1 VKLLI
6 GVLSLLAAF
15 AAAALWQS
23 RWHAEA
29 EARREALRA
38 GAPSSIEI
46 APEDEAPGWG
56 RVIIG
61 RPSGADPVER
71 GALAA
76 ESRGDASSPPRATT
90 DTRMPNRAPSAAAP
104 SAAAPSAAAPTSAAQ
119 TPLASSPRASATES
133 KIVVAPGQS
142 LSTICQSRYGTS
154 RPEVVQALARYNGLK
169 DANALR
175 AGDTLRAPPLE
186 QLLAT
191 GR

>member
-29 EARREALRA
+29 EAQREALRA

-46 APEDEAPGWG
+46 APQGEAPGWG

-61 RPSGADPVER
+61 RPSGVDPVER
-71 GALAA
+71 GVLAA
-76 ESRGDASSPPRATT
+76 ESRGDASSPPRVAP
-90 DTRMPNRAPSAAAP
+90 DTKMPNRAPPAALPPVSAP
-104 SAAAPSAAAPTSAAQ
+104 P
-119 TPLASSPRASATES
+119 PLVPLQRAGATES

-169 DANALR
+169 DVNALR
-175 AGDTLRAPPLE
+175 AGDTLLVPPLE